1 MLSNNANYHMD
12 DAINEIQ
19 EKRAIVDAK
28 IDSQVVLQ
36 LLVQKGRVT
45 REEVEEMRG
54 RVRNSTKYK
63 ATIEYLDGA
72 KEKAEYYLNNPQ
84 EHLKD
89 LFNRKLSGLDG

>member
-1 MLSNNANYHMD
+1 MLSNNATYHMD

-36 LLVQKGRVT
+36 LLVQKGIVT

-54 RVRNSTKYK
+54 IVRNSSKYK
-63 ATIEYLDGA
+63 STIEYLDGA

-84 EHLKD
+84 EHLKN
-89 LFNRKLSGLDG
+89 LFNRKMNGWD